1 MEGVDDWFG
10 DDVPE
15 SLDSYLRQEEDALAQ
30 SDLGQ
35 DNQQTDYLAT
45 LFDDFDFGCHDWEN
59 VNFNMLLDDV
69 FNSLP
74 WAPPTYLDVFLN
86 TPQPSLPISPPIPL
100 LSPMTVNEELLCD
113 QLISILDDYERLPSP
128 LPSPPFNHCTVNF
141 DDILLPPP
149 TPFADASDV
158 RPCVV
163 QQSDEPTTWMAKTKQ
178 VCAFIT

>member
-1 MEGVDDWFG
+1 M
-10 DDVPE
+10 
-15 SLDSYLRQEEDALAQ
+15 
-30 SDLGQ
+30 
-35 DNQQTDYLAT
+35 DYLAT
-45 LFDDFDFGCHDWEN
+45 LFDDVDFGGQDWEN
-59 VNFNMLLDDV
+59 VNFDMLLDDDT
-69 FNSLP
+69 FNGHLS
-74 WAPPTYLDVFLN
+74 PPPHLAYPDVFLN
-86 TPQPSLPISPPIPL
+86 TPQPSLPISPPAPL